1 MLSEKSKLFVQKMGF
16 KLKLIKRVIFVLVE
30 DRLNN
35 NNDSDDFKSF
45 VNFVCEERQDL
56 FRIKRFI
63 N

>member
-35 NNDSDDFKSF
+35 NGSDDFKNF

>member
-1 MLSEKSKLFVQKMGF
+1 MLREKSKLFVQKMGF

-35 NNDSDDFKSF
+35 NGSDDFKSF

>member
-1 MLSEKSKLFVQKMGF
+1 MLSEKSKLYVQKMGF

-35 NNDSDDFKSF
+35 NGSDDFKSF

>member
-35 NNDSDDFKSF
+35 NGSDDFKSF

-56 FRIKRFI
+56 IRIKRFI

>member
-30 DRLNN
+30 DRVNN
-35 NNDSDDFKSF
+35 NGSDDFKSF

>member
-30 DRLNN
+30 DKLNN
-35 NNDSDDFKSF
+35 NGNDDFKSF

>member
-1 MLSEKSKLFVQKMGF
+1 MLSEKSKLFVQKMGL

-35 NNDSDDFKSF
+35 NGSDDFKSF

>member
-35 NNDSDDFKSF
+35 NGSDDFKSF

-56 FRIKRFI
+56 LRIKRFI

>member
-35 NNDSDDFKSF
+35 NGSDDFKSF

-56 FRIKRFI
+56 FKIKRFI

>member
-1 MLSEKSKLFVQKMGF
+1 MLSEKSKLFVQKMGY

-35 NNDSDDFKSF
+35 NGSDDFKSF

>member
-35 NNDSDDFKSF
+35 NNGSDDFKSF

>member
-35 NNDSDDFKSF
+35 KNGSDDFKSF

>member
-35 NNDSDDFKSF
+35 NGSDDFKSF

-56 FRIKRFI
+56 FRIKRLI

>member
-35 NNDSDDFKSF
+35 NGSDDLKSF

>member
-35 NNDSDDFKSF
+35 NGSDDFKSF
-45 VNFVCEERQDL
+45 FNFVCEERQDL

>member
-16 KLKLIKRVIFVLVE
+16 KLKLIKRVIFVLVG

-35 NNDSDDFKSF
+35 NGSDDFKSF

>member
-35 NNDSDDFKSF
+35 NGSDDFKSF

>member
-1 MLSEKSKLFVQKMGF
+1 MLSEKSKLFVYKMGF

-35 NNDSDDFKSF
+35 NGSDDFKSF

>member
-1 MLSEKSKLFVQKMGF
+1 MSSEKSKLFVQKMGF

-35 NNDSDDFKSF
+35 NGSDDFKSF